1 MSSTPRAS
9 AKPRKHARKGLTP
22 KERLFCEAYAG
33 AANGVGKTAAEL
45 AGYKGTDGSIR
56 VKASVLLAKP
66 HIQAE
71 LERMRTAITTK
82 AVATREER
90 QEFLTKMMRGEVP
103 GEPKDRLKA
112 CEVLGKMQGDFR
124 DRIEVEHKGKVT
136 VEHDYAMLSDE
147 ERANLRRLLTKAA
160 HGG

>member
-1 MSSTPRAS
+1 MSGTKKTR
-9 AKPRKHARKGLTP
+9 RKREGKHGLTP
-22 KERLFCEAYAG
+22 RERLFCEAYAG
-33 AANGVGKTAAEL
+33 EAQGVGKVAAQMAGCKGSDLTLRVASSKML
-45 AGYKGTDGSIR
+45 ANPL
-56 VKASVLLAKP
+56 V
-66 HIQAE
+66 QAE
-71 LERMRTAITTK
+71 LERMRIAITTK

-90 QEFLTKMMRGEVP
+90 QAFLTKMMRGEVP

-124 DRIEVEHKGKVT
+124 ERIEVEHKGKVT

>member
-1 MSSTPRAS
+1 MRSTPRAS

-56 VKASVLLAKP
+56 VKASVLLSKP

-71 LERMRTAITTK
+71 LERLRASVTTK
-82 AVATREER
+82 AAATREER
-90 QEFLTKMMRGEVP
+90 QEFLTRMMRNEKAST
-103 GEPKDRLKA
+103 KDRIKA
-112 CEVLGKMQGDFR
+112 CEVLGRMQGDFIEKREHSINGAAQVLLYVPNNGRGR
-124 DRIEVEHKGKVT
+124 D
-136 VEHDYAMLSDE
+136 
-147 ERANLRRLLTKAA
+147 
-160 HGG
+160 